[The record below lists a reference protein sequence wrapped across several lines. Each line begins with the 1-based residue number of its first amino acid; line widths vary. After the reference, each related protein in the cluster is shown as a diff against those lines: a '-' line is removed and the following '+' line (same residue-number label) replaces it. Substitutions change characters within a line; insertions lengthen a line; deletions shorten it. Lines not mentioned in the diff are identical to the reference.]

1 MEKKGLAKESINSNL
16 VGIYHTITFILF
28 IIFISVGV
36 YYFKQSWDMGEV
48 YGRALIEAKR
58 NLFYFGLMSCLF
70 SLFLFLHIIIVSK
83 IITKINLL
91 QYPNDADTI
100 R

>member
-1 MEKKGLAKESINSNL
+1 MKAKESINSNL
-16 VGIYHTITFILF
+16 MGIYHTVTFILF

-48 YGRALIEAKR
+48 SGGSQEVKL

-70 SLFLFLHIIIVSK
+70 SLFLFLHIIIVTK
-83 IITKINLL
+83 IITKINLE
-91 QYPNDADTI
+91 Q
-100 R
+100 